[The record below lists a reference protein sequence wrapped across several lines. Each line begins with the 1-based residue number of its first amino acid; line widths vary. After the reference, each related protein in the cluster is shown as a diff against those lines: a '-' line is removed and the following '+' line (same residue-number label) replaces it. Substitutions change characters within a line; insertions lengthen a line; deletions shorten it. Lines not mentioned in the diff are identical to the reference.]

1 MSLAVPENPFRIT
14 PSARF
19 VYPGQLDAALAGLR
33 VAVAEG
39 RDAAVLAEP
48 GMGKTLLLRLLELAQ
63 QGAWDVRHAAA
74 GLGFDPVPLLAPAEK
89 PLIVM
94 VDEAHALSALQLRRI
109 WETAQARREAGATI
123 SLILAGRPKFEPVAA
138 EAELTLEWFVL
149 AGLAAE
155 AIPNLVRGRLAVAGC
170 AEDAFSEEALQE
182 LAERS
187 RGVPRLL
194 NLACSHALFR
204 AHAER
209 AERVTLAHA
218 QAAAEALELPA
229 RRPAPEAPSEAE
241 PPPPPSTVVGQ
252 AGAAMSEPRRRNGSM
267 GWRALASG
275 LGLFIGG
282 LLGLVLLLA
291 LAEAEPPAMQVA
303 TMAPVIV
310 ATPASAAA
318 AESVAPTTAAAAAEP
333 ERAAPRVMLHYSAF
347 DHSGERAA
355 RRLAAS
361 LVENGYEAPS
371 VGAVRARIDSTTIR
385 YFFPEDLDEAARLR
399 QLVAHTLGQR
409 GGERASVQDLTH
421 YEPKP
426 SESAIEIW
434 LGRGGASQSDDND
447 LRRVRATIAP
457 PQLKSAGVRDWP

>member
-63 QGAWDVRHAAA
+63 GGASEVRYAAA
-74 GLGFDPVPLLAPAEK
+74 GIGFDLVPLLAPAEK

-94 VDEAHALSALQLRRI
+94 VDEAHALSAQQLRRTS
-109 WETAQARREAGATI
+109 EAAQARREAGATV

-170 AEDAFSEEALQE
+170 AEDAFSDEALQE

-229 RRPAPEAPSEAE
+229 RRSAPEAPPEAK
-241 PPPPPSTVVGQ
+241 PPPAPSTVVGQ
-252 AGAAMSEPRRRNGSM
+252 AGAAISEPRRRAGPM

-282 LLGLVLLLA
+282 LLGLVLLLT
-291 LAEAEPPAMQVA
+291 LAEAEPPAGSMA
-303 TMAPVIV
+303 TMAPAII

-318 AESVAPTTAAAAAEP
+318 AEAAAPTTAAAAIEP
-333 ERAAPRVMLHYSAF
+333 AAALPRVMLHYSAS
-347 DHSGERAA
+347 DRSGERNA

-361 LVENGYEAPS
+361 LVENGYDAPS
-371 VGAVRARIDSTTIR
+371 VGAVRARVDATTIR
-385 YFFPEDLDEAARLR
+385 YFFPEDLDEATRL
-399 QLVAHTLGQR
+399 QQIVAHTLSQR

-426 SESAIEIW
+426 NENAIEIW
-434 LGRGGASQSDDND
+434 LGRRGPSRLEGDD
-447 LRRVRATIAP
+447 LRPVRATIALP
-457 PQLKSAGVRDWP
+457 KLKPAGVRDWP